1 MTKDSIDSVSS
12 WNKASGNSNE
22 QNKDVESKRTETND
36 PAKVTAASDG
46 ASGSITKSNMD
57 ASGKEA
63 DTETK
68 SMQPSNTNEAAKSDD
83 GDGTSLNQKLR
94 GDSTSGSTINSERN
108 PTPTLSNRLLS
119 SREAE
124 ENFMRLDNDI
134 NQFMTRNGSNSMSS
148 NNKDGGMVAFTKM
161 VPKRLNNISD
171 RTRNGYGYMH
181 SRTASDTHDSKT
193 EVASDSE
200 GSQVFISIMIL
211 FILLKISD

>member
-12 WNKASGNSNE
+12 WNKTSGNSNE
-22 QNKDVESKRTETND
+22 QNKNAESKQTETND

-46 ASGSITKSNMD
+46 ASGSITKSSMD

-68 SMQPSNTNEAAKSDD
+68 SMQPGNTNETAKSDNS
-83 GDGTSLNQKLR
+83 DGTPLNQKLR
-94 GDSTSGSTINSERN
+94 GDSTSGSTINSGRN
-108 PTPTLSNRLLS
+108 PTPILSNRLLS
-119 SREAE
+119 SREAK

-171 RTRNGYGYMH
+171 RTRSDDEYVR
-181 SRTASDTHDSKT
+181 SQTASGAHDSET
-193 EVASDSE
+193 EADSE